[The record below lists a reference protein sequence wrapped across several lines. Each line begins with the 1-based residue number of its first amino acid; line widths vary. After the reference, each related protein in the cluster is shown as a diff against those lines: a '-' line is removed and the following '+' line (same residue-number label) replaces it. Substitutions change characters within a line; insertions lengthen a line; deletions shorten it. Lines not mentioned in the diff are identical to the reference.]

1 MTRNHELFKK
11 GVSVYMINSGLMK
24 QWFRGC
30 PFIEQRNSIKF
41 YNPYLKCTTL
51 IWYNQNNTYGF
62 EIINHSG
69 NYRAEDE
76 RYDGLNFFYIKE
88 RFDNPSSVNV
98 TQKDIIN
105 MIQELKRRFG

>member
-1 MTRNHELFKK
+1 
-11 GVSVYMINSGLMK
+11 MK

-30 PFIEQRNSIKF
+30 PFIEQQNSIKF

-69 NYRAEDE
+69 N
-76 RYDGLNFFYIKE
+76 
-88 RFDNPSSVNV
+88 
-98 TQKDIIN
+98 
-105 MIQELKRRFG
+105 